1 MLGWQTGIAIVA
13 FLAGTEIQGLLVL
26 NYPSYHFQRWHG
38 TMLTI
43 AIAALS
49 ILFNTVF
56 ARRLPIVEN
65 VVLVLH
71 IGGFFVILIT
81 IWVTTDKEQ
90 RNSAHTV
97 FTEFTD
103 FGGWGSIGF
112 SCLIGM
118 LAPVFSFIGKSHP
131 VGDEQTDFN
140 RTRFRCTYV

>member
-71 IGGFFVILIT
+71 IGGFFAILIT
-81 IWVTTDKEQ
+81 LWVTTNKEQ

-103 FGGWGSIGF
+103 FGGWSSLGF

-118 LAPVFSFIGKSHP
+118 LAPIFSFIGKSHP
-131 VGDEQTDFN
+131 VGDEQN
-140 RTRFRCTYV
+140 